1 MWGRLAAGTTAK
13 AAAQE
18 LLSLTNQLRKVNP
31 KAIWDKEY
39 IRIDPGGHLK
49 VIQPEMYQVAA
60 MVGALVLLILTVACT
75 NLGGLMIARGVTR
88 EREISIRLAIGASRK
103 RLFRQLFTESLL
115 LSLLGSAAGLGLSC
129 ATIRITLVALDSP
142 GWMSAAPDWRVLLV
156 ALCMA
161 LAAAIFFG
169 LAPALQLARQRH
181 RKTLARQVLIGAQ
194 LAASCIL
201 LIVAGLLVRAVHHVL
216 YTDPGFGY
224 QQVLGISPGLETH
237 GYTPAAARAYL
248 TEFTNRIQA
257 IPGVESVALSKIPL
271 FGHGL
276 TSYMSVDIGG
286 QSINIYPNWVDPEFF
301 RTMGIRLLR
310 GRTFFAGERNA
321 VIISES
327 FASKEWPNQDP
338 LGKRLWRDGPST
350 DRIVGIARN
359 ARVKSMNDGDA
370 VEVYWPAQAEDL
382 PAMTLVVKTLVA
394 PNSMGPK
401 IRSVSD
407 ALDQK
412 LFPAIWLLKSG
423 FHETASDLEKLAL
436 IVSLLGVVAISMAG
450 IGILGLVSYVVA
462 QQTKELAIRIAL
474 GAKHVQALR
483 SILRQFSWPL
493 ILGVLT
499 GAGMAM
505 GLTKMLRKT
514 LYGVSNLDPVS
525 YLAAI
530 SVLLLIAGLAALVP
544 ARRIFQLN
552 LSKTLHYQ

>member
-1 MWGRLAAGTTAK
+1 
-13 AAAQE
+13 
-18 LLSLTNQLRKVNP
+18 
-31 KAIWDKEY
+31 
-39 IRIDPGGHLK
+39 
-49 VIQPEMYQVAA
+49 
-60 MVGALVLLILTVACT
+60 
-75 NLGGLMIARGVTR
+75 
-88 EREISIRLAIGASRK
+88 
-103 RLFRQLFTESLL
+103 
-115 LSLLGSAAGLGLSC
+115 
-129 ATIRITLVALDSP
+129 
-142 GWMSAAPDWRVLLV
+142 
-156 ALCMA
+156 
-161 LAAAIFFG
+161 
-169 LAPALQLARQRH
+169 
-181 RKTLARQVLIGAQ
+181 
-194 LAASCIL
+194 
-201 LIVAGLLVRAVHHVL
+201 
-216 YTDPGFGY
+216 
-224 QQVLGISPGLETH
+224 
-237 GYTPAAARAYL
+237 
-248 TEFTNRIQA
+248 
-257 IPGVESVALSKIPL
+257 
-271 FGHGL
+271 
-276 TSYMSVDIGG
+276 
-286 QSINIYPNWVDPEFF
+286 
-301 RTMGIRLLR
+301 
-310 GRTFFAGERNA
+310 
-321 VIISES
+321 
-327 FASKEWPNQDP
+327 
-338 LGKRLWRDGPST
+338 
-350 DRIVGIARN
+350 
-359 ARVKSMNDGDA
+359 MNDGDA